1 MLIIARID
9 FISEICLIHSHAA
22 NGLLESRSR
31 TKSHCPALHKH
42 ARTHTHANTHTDL
55 PISLISTVPAAR
67 VPSVQDTDLKGHSV
81 SPLSPEKC
89 QLANPA
95 RLSPDCLSEQS
106 APVWLLKTSK
116 KKIIQTEVNTSLTK
130 LLFMSRLSLFEIAW
144 LSKLNWSK
152 WKALLT
158 QLFYYLTLLTEVDA
172 WVTHKKLSC
181 LTLTHARLF

>member
-116 KKIIQTEVNTSLTK
+116 KKNHTDRSEHIVDKAPVYVTTQHVSA
-130 LLFMSRLSLFEIAW
+130 LSL
-144 LSKLNWSK
+144 KLRDSANW
-152 WKALLT
+152 
-158 QLFYYLTLLTEVDA
+158 TEA
-172 WVTHKKLSC
+172 NGKHC
-181 LTLTHARLF
+181 

>member
-116 KKIIQTEVNTSLTK
+116 KKKSYRQKWTHRWQSSCLCHD
-130 LLFMSRLSLFEIAW
+130 SLSL
-144 LSKLNWSK
+144 KLRDSANW
-152 WKALLT
+152 
-158 QLFYYLTLLTEVDA
+158 TEA
-172 WVTHKKLSC
+172 NGKHC
-181 LTLTHARLF
+181 